1 MYFEILVP
9 NNTNKLIQGIES
21 LKWQIEQETDEKS
34 KEIFIETLEFYEK
47 QLNKLQERD

>member
-9 NNTNKLIQGIES
+9 NNTNKLIRGIES

-34 KEIFIETLEFYEK
+34 KEIFIKTLELYQSRLSEIT
-47 QLNKLQERD
+47 E

>member
-34 KEIFIETLEFYEK
+34 KEIFIKILELYEK
-47 QLNKLQERD
+47 KLNELQGQD

>member
-1 MYFEILVP
+1 MSFEILVP

-34 KEIFIETLEFYEK
+34 KEIFIKTLELYQSRLSEIT
-47 QLNKLQERD
+47 E